1 MRKVVALKHRT
12 PGFDDYKKR
21 QTSWTKE
28 KMNPINVQER
38 IDQYC
43 NMIQEKEN
51 LYFERAGFTFSDPP
65 AIMATYGKKYAR
77 IVKVDQLNGSR
88 SVHTFVNMLNG
99 DILKSGGW
107 SAPAPNGVRGNIFAD
122 DLGADRVNEHGAN
135 YLRGPR
141 FS

>member
-1 MRKVVALKHRT
+1 MT
-12 PGFDDYKKR
+12 P
-21 QTSWTKE
+21 E
-28 KMNPINVQER
+28 INPCDMQDR
-38 IDQYC
+38 IDQYVA
-43 NMIQEKEN
+43 MIQEKEN

-122 DLGADRVNEHGAN
+122 DVGADRVNEHGAN